1 MTLDERGGPLVGSA
15 TWEYRPM
22 NVEHLQIL
30 EAAQSELQGDIG
42 AIRQAILKGSQL
54 SPRDRERL
62 IEHLRKTLILLA
74 AAKQVCEEM
83 LSSLANSPE

>member
-1 MTLDERGGPLVGSA
+1 MPFH
-15 TWEYRPM
+15 P

-62 IEHLRKTLILLA
+62 IGHLRKTLILLT
-74 AAKQVCEEM
+74 AAKQACEEM
-83 LSSLANSPE
+83 LSSLANPPE